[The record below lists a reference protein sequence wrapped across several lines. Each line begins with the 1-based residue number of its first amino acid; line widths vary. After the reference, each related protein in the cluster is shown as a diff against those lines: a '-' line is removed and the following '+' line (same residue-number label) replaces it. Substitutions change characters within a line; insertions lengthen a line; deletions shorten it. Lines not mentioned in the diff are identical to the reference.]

1 MVPNFDN
8 RCTNLL
14 LLYMKQALTI
24 SFFYVW
30 LRDAVNNNSVNIAL
44 GDFNING
51 FNENIRFSKILSQ
64 YDQFANTSTNIS
76 GSLL

>member
-1 MVPNFDN
+1 
-8 RCTNLL
+8 
-14 LLYMKQALTI
+14 MKQALTI

>member
-1 MVPNFDN
+1 
-8 RCTNLL
+8 
-14 LLYMKQALTI
+14 MKQALTI

-30 LRDAVNNNSVNIAL
+30 LRDAVTNNSVNILL

-64 YDQFANTSTNIS
+64 YDQIVNTSTNIS